1 MKKLKLFEEFKLGV
15 AYTPEEEGSVSK
27 IDVNGFEVI
36 FIDYSTSSPIVGD
49 YKIIYTVEILGK
61 LGTLT
66 ISGLCFSN
74 FDVAKEHI
82 KRITAGNKEQGPLPK
97 YTKFVIRGLKLDE
110 GSSAVSSSGQSS
122 GVMDL
127 VKDFPPFLERN
138 LEPIVK
144 SYSKILKSNTLR
156 EDKLTT
162 SLKEMI
168 RICKTGDMNRINV
181 FHSNFV
187 KMIRPLYS
195 ENNKKAW
202 DLSQDGRKW
211 KSVIDQFETAV
222 GLREISGGPVIKY

>member
-15 AYTPEEEGSVSK
+15 VYTPETEGSVSK

-74 FDVAKEHI
+74 VDVAKEHI
-82 KRITAGNKEQGPLPK
+82 QRITAGNKEQGPCPK
-97 YTKFVIRGLKLDE
+97 DTKFVIRGLKLDE
-110 GSSAVSSSGQSS
+110 SSATGQSS

-127 VKDFPPFLERN
+127 VKDFPNFLESN
-138 LEPIVK
+138 LNPIAN
-144 SYSKILKSNTLR
+144 SYSKILKSNTLSP
-156 EDKLTT
+156 DKLTS

-168 RICKTGDMNRINV
+168 RTYKTGDMNRINV
-181 FHSNFV
+181 FCSNFV
-187 KMIRPLYS
+187 KMIRPIYS
-195 ENNKKAW
+195 ENNKKSW
-202 DLSQDGRKW
+202 DLTSDGRKW
-211 KSVIDQFETAV
+211 KSVIDQFETTV
-222 GLREISGGPVIKY
+222 GLRETAGGPIVEY